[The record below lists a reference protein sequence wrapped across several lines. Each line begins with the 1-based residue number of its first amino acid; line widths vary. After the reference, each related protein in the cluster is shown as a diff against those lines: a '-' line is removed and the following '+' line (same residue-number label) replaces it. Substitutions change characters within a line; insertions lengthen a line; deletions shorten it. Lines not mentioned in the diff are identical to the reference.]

1 MVSLSNHVLR
11 QLLIGKASLD
21 GQTGVPQASQHRL
34 RAFYHHHRNDR
45 IRCSGLGADVAPVL
59 GGYLPIDDPC
69 YPALGSQG
77 MEDLVK
83 RLFKAAGVAGFT
95 GHDLRRT
102 FISLVTEVSGDELL
116 GMRLAR
122 DRVPGVNDRYVSRD
136 LPALLAEFSP
146 LSLLRG
152 T

>member
-1 MVSLSNHVLR
+1 MAIVFEHLPHTRSHLRRIQYRRAIRPRLSSSGSIGCERLHLDVVLLISGLADHEPVLR
-11 QLLIGKASLD
+11 ARRRRGDS
-21 GQTGVPQASQHRL
+21 
-34 RAFYHHHRNDR
+34 
-45 IRCSGLGADVAPVL
+45 
-59 GGYLPIDDPC
+59 

-77 MEDLVK
+77 MEDLIK

-146 LSLLRG
+146 LSLL
-152 T
+152 